1 MFRYFCIKF
10 FDLMLKSKSKS
21 LFDYTNLFC
30 PNDYQKNYK
39 IILKY
44 FQQLK
49 RLR

>member
-10 FDLMLKSKSKS
+10 IDFMLKSKY
-21 LFDYTNLFC
+21 LFDCTNLFC